1 MGLNRFDYSKSV
13 TEKRLKNFELYFSSI
28 SIAVMNPKYLF
39 IKTPHNF
46 TKKKNTNTC
55 SNALLQRIETN
66 LLLTTIQGGITM
78 DIREG
83 LIPTALGTA
92 VTAAGYALKQT
103 RGTNKMIA
111 NTVFGFG
118 LAHVVLGVIDLV
130 EHRR

>member
-1 MGLNRFDYSKSV
+1 
-13 TEKRLKNFELYFSSI
+13 
-28 SIAVMNPKYLF
+28 
-39 IKTPHNF
+39 
-46 TKKKNTNTC
+46 
-55 SNALLQRIETN
+55 
-66 LLLTTIQGGITM
+66 M

-92 VTAAGYALKQT
+92 VSRGYALKQT

>member
-1 MGLNRFDYSKSV
+1 
-13 TEKRLKNFELYFSSI
+13 
-28 SIAVMNPKYLF
+28 
-39 IKTPHNF
+39 
-46 TKKKNTNTC
+46 
-55 SNALLQRIETN
+55 
-66 LLLTTIQGGITM
+66 M

-111 NTVFGFG
+111 NTVFG

>member
-1 MGLNRFDYSKSV
+1 
-13 TEKRLKNFELYFSSI
+13 
-28 SIAVMNPKYLF
+28 
-39 IKTPHNF
+39 
-46 TKKKNTNTC
+46 
-55 SNALLQRIETN
+55 
-66 LLLTTIQGGITM
+66 M

-92 VTAAGYALKQT
+92 VTAAGYAMKQN
-103 RGTNKMIA
+103 RRSNKMVA